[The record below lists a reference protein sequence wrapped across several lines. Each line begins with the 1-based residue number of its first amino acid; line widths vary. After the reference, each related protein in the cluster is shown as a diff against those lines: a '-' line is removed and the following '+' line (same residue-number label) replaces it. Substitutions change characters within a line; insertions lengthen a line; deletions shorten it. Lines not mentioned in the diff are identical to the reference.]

1 MDLSRISCAQPQAA
15 APVPAP
21 DAPIQLQIP
30 SIPALPA
37 PRRRT
42 RHRKAFW
49 IPEHLVFGIEDDD
62 FTALDER
69 AYPPVLYTHDGN
81 TLHPATERDI
91 FTSAEALLLRRF
103 RRGVPIAHYPRLL
116 KRMLQSSLGR
126 NRRSA
131 FFAFYLDDRG
141 CLIQMAELFR
151 GTTGEVHMYPKE
163 VVRHALNCDAS
174 QVLCART
181 DPSGRAEPT
190 EWDAGCAKR
199 LRYTFQKIDMLLVD
213 YVVVGKTMT
222 SLAEQG
228 CFRPEAM
235 RMYM

>member
-1 MDLSRISCAQPQAA
+1 MELGQISCAQSQAA
-15 APVPAP
+15 TPVPAP

-30 SIPALPA
+30 SMPALPA

-49 IPEHLVFGIEDDD
+49 IPVHLMFGIEDDD
-62 FTALDER
+62 FTALDEH
-69 AYPPVLYTHDGN
+69 AYPPVLYTHDGT

-116 KRMLQSSLGR
+116 KRML
-126 NRRSA
+126 
-131 FFAFYLDDRG
+131 
-141 CLIQMAELFR
+141 
-151 GTTGEVHMYPKE
+151 H
-163 VVRHALNCDAS
+163 
-174 QVLCART
+174 
-181 DPSGRAEPT
+181 PSGRAEPT
-190 EWDAGCAKR
+190 EWDVGCAKR